1 MFMSTLKSPVA
12 LYQALI
18 EANVSKETAAT
29 AAQSLVEDIG
39 SVVANLATKQDI
51 QQGLDM
57 LEAKVDSK
65 LSGLE
70 AKMDSKLSGLESKV
84 DSKLSGLEAR
94 MDSKLSGLE
103 ARMDSKLANID
114 ARFKVQNIYLAII
127 GVITA
132 SSSPIFAP
140 LVKAIEHLIH

>member
-1 MFMSTLKSPVA
+1 MFMSTWESPVA

-70 AKMDSKLSGLESKV
+70 A
-84 DSKLSGLEAR
+84 
-94 MDSKLSGLE
+94 
-103 ARMDSKLANID
+103 RMDSKLANID

>member
-1 MFMSTLKSPVA
+1 MSTLKSPVA

-70 AKMDSKLSGLESKV
+70 S
-84 DSKLSGLEAR
+84 R

>member
-70 AKMDSKLSGLESKV
+70 SKMDSKLAGLES
-84 DSKLSGLEAR
+84 
-94 MDSKLSGLE
+94 
-103 ARMDSKLANID
+103 RMDSKLANID

>member
-1 MFMSTLKSPVA
+1 MFMSTWKSPVA

-70 AKMDSKLSGLESKV
+70 AKMDSKLSGLES
-84 DSKLSGLEAR
+84 
-94 MDSKLSGLE
+94 
-103 ARMDSKLANID
+103 RMDSKLANID